1 MNNNCLV
8 KSQKRG
14 IINYSVSFFIL
25 LVFSSFS
32 FAQNDAELRHFQ
44 KKLHAEQLV
53 LPHDNYDSKVYLIYI
68 PDSVYTKGEIIIKK
82 MKAQGFRAKAT
93 FFFEKGQY
101 YRVEYNIKKKH
112 LEFFMQCLEND
123 NRYLALSNNWVLD
136 KQGVGKRS
144 KIIVSTS

>member
-1 MNNNCLV
+1 
-8 KSQKRG
+8 
-14 IINYSVSFFIL
+14 
-25 LVFSSFS
+25 
-32 FAQNDAELRHFQ
+32 
-44 KKLHAEQLV
+44 
-53 LPHDNYDSKVYLIYI
+53 
-68 PDSVYTKGEIIIKK
+68 